1 MSRAGTDLTADM
13 VAGEKPRLRGWSHA
27 AAAVGSV
34 VLTALLCWASR
45 DERPKMIAMLVFGL
59 SMVEMYTVSAIYH
72 IGRWRERWWR
82 VLRSLDH
89 ANIFLLIAGTYT
101 PIAVVM
107 LTGGLQVA
115 LLTSIWLLALVGVG
129 LSIFARRLPRG
140 TRSTLYVVMGWVSL
154 LALPALMEVLP
165 LTAIGL
171 LLLGGVLNTAGAI
184 IYARRRPDPFPRV
197 FGFHEVFHLLVIV
210 GNIAFVA
217 VIVLWVLPY
226 RA

>member
-1 MSRAGTDLTADM
+1 
-13 VAGEKPRLRGWSHA
+13 
-27 AAAVGSV
+27 
-34 VLTALLCWASR
+34 
-45 DERPKMIAMLVFGL
+45 
-59 SMVEMYTVSAIYH
+59 
-72 IGRWRERWWR
+72 
-82 VLRSLDH
+82 
-89 ANIFLLIAGTYT
+89 
-101 PIAVVM
+101 
-107 LTGGLQVA
+107 
-115 LLTSIWLLALVGVG
+115 
-129 LSIFARRLPRG
+129 
-140 TRSTLYVVMGWVSL
+140 MGWVSL